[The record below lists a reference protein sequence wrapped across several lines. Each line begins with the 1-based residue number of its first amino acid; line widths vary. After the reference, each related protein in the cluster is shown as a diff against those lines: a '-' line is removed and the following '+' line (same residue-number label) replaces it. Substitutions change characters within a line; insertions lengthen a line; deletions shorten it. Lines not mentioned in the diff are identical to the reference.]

1 MSNSREFWSLLIF
14 CQKQFDLGQKLK
26 QFISIE
32 RMKSIGNVGKT
43 IGGALHPL
51 QSVRST
57 CTNVVLHSSHVVIND
72 DAITSIANIMIKDQ
86 QQKLKNVEWDAFGWH
101 YNADSSIQG
110 PLTCQYIFVMDSL
123 NFCFWPTE
131 GLEYDTL
138 AMSLKTVLESDT
150 NAFSSENL
158 VNMDE
163 NKLQSWF
170 PTFKLPLLS
179 ERVARLRE
187 LGEALAYFDGL
198 AANMVSKADGSAVKL
213 VQLILRYCPGFRD
226 TSIYKGQL
234 VHFYKRAQILVGDI
248 WAAYGRP
255 TAADHRYSFQDMDQ
269 LTMFADYRVPQIL
282 RKFDILQYS
291 EALSAKIDRK
301 EEIPSGSEEELE
313 IRACT
318 VIAVE
323 RLQQAFKTLGQS
335 ILVLELDWLLWQQG
349 EQIKDHIPPHHRTLT
364 IYY

>member
-1 MSNSREFWSLLIF
+1 
-14 CQKQFDLGQKLK
+14 
-26 QFISIE
+26 
-32 RMKSIGNVGKT
+32 MKSIGSSLN
-43 IGGALHPL
+43 PL
-51 QSVRST
+51 ICVRTT
-57 CTNVVLHSSHVVIND
+57 CNNVVLQSSNVIIND
-72 DAITSIANIMIKDQ
+72 DAISSIANVMIKDQ
-86 QQKLKNVEWDAFGWH
+86 QQSLKNVEWDAYGWH
-101 YNADSSIQG
+101 YSADASIQG
-110 PLTCQYIFVMDSL
+110 PLTCQYIYVMDSL

-138 AMSLKTVLESDT
+138 AMSLKVVLESDN

-158 VNMDE
+158 INIDE
-163 NKLQSWF
+163 DKLQSWF
-170 PTFKLPLLS
+170 PTYKVPLLS

-187 LGEALAYFDGL
+187 LGEALVTFDGL
-198 AANMVSKADGSAVKL
+198 AANMVAKADRSAVRL
-213 VQLILRYCPGFRD
+213 VQLILQLFPGFRD

-255 TAADHRYSFQDMDQ
+255 TGGDSLYSFIDMDQ

-282 RKFDILQYS
+282 RKFDILKYS
-291 EALSAKIDRK
+291 DDLMDRIDRK
-301 EEIPSGSEEELE
+301 EEIASGSEEEIE

-323 RLQQAFKTLGQS
+323 RLQLACKKLGAS

-349 EQIKDHIPPHHRTLT
+349 EQIKDTIPPHHRTLT

>member
-1 MSNSREFWSLLIF
+1 M
-14 CQKQFDLGQKLK
+14 
-26 QFISIE
+26 
-32 RMKSIGNVGKT
+32 MKSIGS
-43 IGGALHPL
+43 ALHPL
-51 QSVRST
+51 IQVRST
-57 CTNVVLHSSHVVIND
+57 CNNVVLHSSHVVIND
-72 DAITSIANIMIKDQ
+72 DAIDVIANQMLATNQ
-86 QQKLKNVEWDAFGWH
+86 QSLKNVEWDAFGWH
-101 YNADSSIQG
+101 FNSDSSTQG

-138 AMSLKTVLESDT
+138 AMSLKTVLESDN

-158 VNMDE
+158 INMDDS
-163 NKLQSWF
+163 KLQSWF
-170 PTFKLPLLS
+170 PTFKLPLIS

-187 LGEALAYFDGL
+187 VGEALQNFDGL
-198 AANMVSKADGSAVKL
+198 AANMVSHADGSAVKL
-213 VQLILRYCPGFRD
+213 VQLILQYCTGFRD

-255 TAADHRYSFQDMDQ
+255 TTRDHRYSFQDMDQ

-291 EALSAKIDRK
+291 DVLSAKIDRK

-323 RLQQAFKTLGQS
+323 RLQQAFKKLGQS

-349 EQIKDHIPPHHRTLT
+349 EQIKDEIPPHHRTLT

>member
-1 MSNSREFWSLLIF
+1 M
-14 CQKQFDLGQKLK
+14 KL
-26 QFISIE
+26 
-32 RMKSIGNVGKT
+32 SIGS
-43 IGGALHPL
+43 AQHPL
-51 QSVRST
+51 FQIRTT
-57 CTNVVLHSSHVVIND
+57 CNNVVLQSSHVMIND
-72 DAITSIANIMIKDQ
+72 EAITSIASIMIKDQ
-86 QQKLKNVEWDAFGWH
+86 QQSLKNVEWDAFGWH
-101 YNADSSIQG
+101 YNADSSTQG

-138 AMSLKTVLESDT
+138 AMSLKTVLESDS

-158 VNMDE
+158 IGIDE

-170 PTFKLPLLS
+170 PTYKIPLLS
-179 ERVARLRE
+179 ERVNRLRE
-187 LGEALAYFDGL
+187 LGEALESFEGL
-198 AANMVSKADGSAVKL
+198 AANMVQKADGSAVRL
-213 VQLILRYCPGFRD
+213 VQLILQYCPGFRD

-255 TAADHRYSFQDMDQ
+255 TNDNRYSFKDMDQ

-282 RKFDILQYS
+282 RKFDILRYS
-291 EALSAKIDRK
+291 DSLSDRIDRK
-301 EEIPSGSEEELE
+301 EEIQSGSEEEIE

-323 RLQQAFKTLGQS
+323 RLQQAFKKLGQS

-349 EQIKDHIPPHHRTLT
+349 EQIKDQIAPHHRTLT

>member
-1 MSNSREFWSLLIF
+1 
-14 CQKQFDLGQKLK
+14 
-26 QFISIE
+26 
-32 RMKSIGNVGKT
+32 MKSLIGN
-43 IGGALHPL
+43 ALHPL
-51 QSVRST
+51 HQVRAT
-57 CTNVVLHSSHVVIND
+57 CNNVVLQSSHVMID
-72 DAITSIANIMIKDQ
+72 DEAISSIASIMIKDQ
-86 QQKLKNVEWDAFGWH
+86 QQSLKNVEWDAFGWH
-101 YNADSSIQG
+101 YNADASTQG

-138 AMSLKTVLESDT
+138 AMSLKTVLESDS

-158 VNMDE
+158 IGIDDS
-163 NKLQSWF
+163 KLQSWF
-170 PTFKLPLLS
+170 PTYKIPLLS
-179 ERVARLRE
+179 ERVNRLRE
-187 LGEALAYFDGL
+187 LGEALESFQGL
-198 AANMVSKADGSAVKL
+198 AANMVHKADGSAVKL
-213 VQLILRYCPGFRD
+213 VQLILQYCPGFRD

-255 TAADHRYSFQDMDQ
+255 TNDNCYSFKDMDQ

-282 RKFDILQYS
+282 RKFDILRYS
-291 EALSAKIDRK
+291 DALSDRIDRK
-301 EEIPSGSEEELE
+301 EEIQSGSEEEIE

-323 RLQQAFKTLGQS
+323 RLQQAFKKLGQS

-349 EQIKDHIPPHHRTLT
+349 EQIKDQIAPHHRTLT